1 MSKTQIHVRVNN
13 NFKQR
18 VLLAANKQNLS
29 LTAFVIA
36 ALNDR
41 LETVLGKGETYERS
55 SNKQE

>member
-1 MSKTQIHVRVNN
+1 MNKTQIHVRVNN

-41 LETVLGKGETYERS
+41 LETVLGKGDTYER
-55 SNKQE
+55 Q

>member
-41 LETVLGKGETYERS
+41 LEAVLGKGDTYE
-55 SNKQE
+55 KQ